1 VFRERQPGIYSS
13 WRICQAQVNGFSNNS
28 YRGYQTLE
36 EVVEE
41 FNQFLA
47 DEAMGYQGM
56 AVQALPTQ
64 GMALQALPVQG
75 MPAHAMPLQ
84 AMVVEAMP
92 HHGRHRFRDFII
104 LVLMVV
110 IARLLFLV

>member
-1 VFRERQPGIYSS
+1 
-13 WRICQAQVNGFSNNS
+13 
-28 YRGYQTLE
+28 
-36 EVVEE
+36 VEE

-64 GMALQALPVQG
+64 GMALQAPPIQG

-84 AMVVEAMP
+84 AMAIEAMP

>member
-1 VFRERQPGIYSS
+1 
-13 WRICQAQVNGFSNNS
+13 
-28 YRGYQTLE
+28 
-36 EVVEE
+36 VEE

-47 DEAMGYQGM
+47 DEAMAYQGM
-56 AVQALPTQ
+56 LVPALPAQ
-64 GMALQALPVQG
+64 AMALQALHVQG

-110 IARLLFLV
+110 IARLLFFK

>member
-1 VFRERQPGIYSS
+1 
-13 WRICQAQVNGFSNNS
+13 
-28 YRGYQTLE
+28 
-36 EVVEE
+36 VEE

-56 AVQALPTQ
+56 TVQALPAQ

-75 MPAHAMPLQ
+75 MPAHAMSLQ
-84 AMVVEAMP
+84 AMAVEAMP
-92 HHGRHRFRDFII
+92 HHGRHKFRDFII

-110 IARLLFLV
+110 IARLLFFK